1 MVVPVSKPEPVKEA
15 QPVVVEQPKPVAKQK
30 QIDMPIVEEIYR
42 VLYEDKKPQQSA
54 RDLMLRDLK
63 HEMK

>member
-1 MVVPVSKPEPVKEA
+1 NNTKTVEGVRTAKVVYE
-15 QPVVVEQPKPVAKQK
+15 VAKQK